1 MNPFKSSLY
10 WRLLLWFCA
19 VNLLVLV
26 LGGFLTKRFVEYTTE
41 VEIDWSALAHSAD
54 QAYVQGGPAALDE
67 WREQQRREGV
77 DATLF
82 QDGQP
87 LLPMHLPPPIR
98 DSLPDMLASNRS
110 LVLRPWRGQFINIA
124 VQTVT
129 GADGKTRQLVAI
141 SRTHTRLP
149 PQTRERILLAVQC
162 LLSLLFIGLV
172 GWWVAR
178 SVARPVQALRAAA
191 RRMAAG
197 ELSARVDHPGGGA
210 HDELAQLAGDFD
222 AMAERIEA
230 LVAHDRRVLQDLSH
244 ELRSPLARLQLIL
257 DLAQRSDDPAAA
269 ERYFRQAEREIVRLD
284 RMTGDMLALSRMEG
298 GLPGMERE
306 RLDLAE
312 LAHDGMQ
319 QASLEAGARRIQL
332 HWQAADAPIEV
343 TGSPVLIERALGNL
357 IANAIKYSPE
367 GGSVELSVHAA
378 GGWAEC
384 LVRDHGPGVP
394 EDELGSLFRP
404 FFRGSNAARA
414 EGHGLGLAIAQR
426 VAMAHGGEIVARNG
440 DGGGLEVRLR
450 LPVAGDGRQPCDVAV
465 GTGE

>member
-19 VNLLVLV
+19 ANLLVLV
-26 LGGFLTKRFVEYTTE
+26 LGGFLTRRFVEYSTE
-41 VEIDWSALAHSAD
+41 VEIDWSALAQSAE
-54 QAYVQGGPAALDE
+54 QAYDQGGPSALAD
-67 WREQQRREGV
+67 WIDKQHREGV
-77 DATLF
+77 EATLF

-87 LLPMHLPPPIR
+87 LQPIHLPPPIR
-98 DSLPDMLASNRS
+98 ESLPDMLAADRS
-110 LVLRPWRGQFINIA
+110 LVLRPWRRLSMYVA
-124 VQTVT
+124 VEPVV
-129 GADGKTRQLVAI
+129 GADGRQRQLVAI
-141 SRTHTRLP
+141 SRSHTRLP
-149 PQTRERILLAVQC
+149 PQAREQILLAVQC
-162 LLSLLFIGLV
+162 ALSLLFIGLV

-178 SVARPVQALRAAA
+178 SVAKPVQALRNATQ
-191 RRMAAG
+191 RMAAG
-197 ELSARVDHPGGGA
+197 ELSARVDHPGGA
-210 HDELAQLAGDFD
+210 ARDELVQLAGDFD

-269 ERYFRQAEREIVRLD
+269 ERYFRQAEQEIARLD

-306 RLDLAE
+306 RLDFAE
-312 LAHDGMQ
+312 LAHEGLQ
-319 QASLEAGARRIQL
+319 QASLEADARHIQL
-332 HWQAADAPIEV
+332 QWQADDAPLEV
-343 TGSPVLIERALGNL
+343 IGSPVLLERALGNL
-357 IANAIKYSPE
+357 ISNAIKYSPE
-367 GGSVELSVHAA
+367 GSSVEISAHAVD
-378 GGWAEC
+378 GEAEC

-394 EDELGSLFRP
+394 EAELASLFRP

-426 VAMAHGGEIVARNG
+426 VAKAHGGEILARNG

-450 LPVAGDGRQPCDVAV
+450 LPVASG
-465 GTGE
+465 